1 MLFCTEGKG
10 SITRPILNH
19 NRLTIHDCQCKIWCF
34 LQAVHSW
41 EAKGDNCHKRFETR
55 PWVTPTLNP
64 CKNSYDKHFANGIT
78 YLQVVL
84 IRKARVVIAARDFE
98 TRPQVTPAGCQA
110 LLMITAKPFW
120 RRYYVPACISYKES
134 ESGNCRQ
141 DKTSSN
147 AS

>member
-1 MLFCTEGKG
+1 M
-10 SITRPILNH
+10 II
-19 NRLTIHDCQCKIWCF
+19 
-34 LQAVHSW
+34 A
-41 EAKGDNCHKRFETR
+41 TR

-110 LLMITAKPFW
+110 LLMITAKLFW

-134 ESGNCRQ
+134 EGGNCRQ
-141 DKTSSN
+141 DKTSSD
-147 AS
+147 ASQLSTLANDHCKTSLETWPNISAKHFTNKMYF